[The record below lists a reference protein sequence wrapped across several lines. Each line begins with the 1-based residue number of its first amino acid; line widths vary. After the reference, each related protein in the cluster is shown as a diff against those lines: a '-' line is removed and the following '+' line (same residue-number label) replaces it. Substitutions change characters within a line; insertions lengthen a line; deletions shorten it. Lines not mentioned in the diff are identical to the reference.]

1 MAQPAKNND
10 IDVSEYAIAR
20 AAMMSTYAPPETVF
34 VRGEGAYLY
43 TEDNDEYLDFF
54 AGIAVNSL
62 GHCHPD
68 LVKTLQD
75 QAASL
80 WHLSN
85 AYRVPQG
92 EQLAARLV
100 ELAGFDKTDGRV
112 FFTNSGTE
120 SVECGLKIM
129 RRYQFDQ
136 GHTGKNRIIG
146 TSSAFH
152 GRTFAAICA
161 AGNPTHV
168 KGFVREDEGYDHA
181 PFGDL
186 DAIAALINEN
196 TAGVIVEPVQ
206 GEGGIHVAS
215 EAYLEGLRK
224 LCDQHGALLM
234 FDEVQCGIARTGKVF
249 GYQHADVQPDII
261 ALAKGIGGG
270 FPVGA
275 CIANGPFAASMV
287 VGTHGSTYGGNPLAM
302 AVASKVIELVTE
314 TEFLQHVTTVAGE
327 LHCALQGLVDKHSGV
342 LDQVRGKGLMLGL
355 RFKDADAN
363 AEVMKLAREEK
374 ILTTKAGDN
383 VLRLLPPLIIEMSH
397 IEEAVAKLDR
407 AITVYA
413 AQK

>member
-1 MAQPAKNND
+1 MSQPAEKQETQITD
-10 IDVSEYAIAR
+10 YEHAR

-34 VRGEGAYLY
+34 VRGQGPYVY
-43 TEDNDEYLDFF
+43 TEDNQEYLDFF

-62 GHCHPD
+62 GHCHPE
-68 LVKTLQD
+68 LVATLQD
-75 QAASL
+75 QAAKL
-80 WHLSN
+80 WHMSN

-92 EQLAARLV
+92 EQLAKTLV
-100 ELAGFDKTDGRV
+100 ELAGFSASDGRV

-120 SVECGLKIM
+120 SVECGLKMM
-129 RRYQFDQ
+129 RRYHFDQ
-136 GHTGKNRIIG
+136 GNPHKNRIVG

-152 GRTFAAICA
+152 GRTFASICA
-161 AGNPTHV
+161 AGNPVHT
-168 KGFVREDEGYDHA
+168 KGFTREDEGYDHA

-186 DAIAALINEN
+186 DAIAQLINDN

-215 EAYLEGLRK
+215 AEYLQGLRK

-275 CIANGPFAASMV
+275 CVANGPFAASMV

-302 AVASKVIELVTE
+302 AVASKVIEIVTKP
-314 TEFLQHVTTVAGE
+314 EFLQRVTDVAGE
-327 LHCALQGLVDKHSGV
+327 LHCALEGLANKYPDVIDEI
-342 LDQVRGKGLMLGL
+342 RGKGLMAGI

-363 AEVMKLAREEK
+363 AEVMKLAREQNM
-374 ILTTKAGDN
+374 LTTKAGDN
-383 VLRLLPPLIIEMSH
+383 VLRLLPPLIIEKKH
-397 IEEAVAKLDR
+397 VDEAIAKLD
-407 AITVYA
+407 A
-413 AQK
+413 ALQQYSAG